1 MSDHKHPII
10 DSIAWFARVITDI
23 IMFILKAIW
32 TILKLLFR
40 GIRCICLSIGR
51 GIKRLFKK
59 KPKNDQVFGFSMY
72 SINLNGR
79 WFESKVQNPIGL
91 NQLQMGLLIPG
102 DSQLSFF

>member
-1 MSDHKHPII
+1 MKAEWREMSKNE
-10 DSIAWFARVITDI
+10 
-23 IMFILKAIW
+23 
-32 TILKLLFR
+32 LL
-40 GIRCICLSIGR
+40 GSNLGL
-51 GIKRLFKK
+51 GM

-79 WFESKVQNPIGL
+79 WFESKVQNTIGL